1 MLFHFFMFVFVQGV
15 QSPNVDNQTPNS
27 TKDILSMI
35 REMIRDSVGQF
46 YHLHRDE
53 SHNQGTLYS
62 V

>member
-1 MLFHFFMFVFVQGV
+1 MFVFVQGV